1 MGLTSIETMGD
12 RVFLKRYGV
21 LLILMGATILSRI
34 PYQAQIPYGLDSI
47 QFVLGIDNYDVYL
60 HQPHP
65 PGYFLFVMAGRLL
78 RVVLKDNNASLVALN
93 IAASGLTV
101 ALIYLLGQTLFGKPS
116 GLFSALLM
124 MTSPTVWFHGEVA
137 LSNMTDCFLVCLLA
151 FLCWK
156 NLTGDSR
163 FIYLSAVVLGLAGGV
178 RQNTLV
184 FLFPLWIWSIRQSGI
199 KRIIFC
205 LLLLTTTV
213 GSWVLPMTRSS
224 GGLLAYQQSLHDH
237 WINAAWHGI
246 SFEWL
251 LFNGV
256 CIGYFIILGTG
267 LGTLLLGWG
276 AILYLRVTKWTH
288 ILQTANSQFFL
299 IWIIPSLI
307 FFFFIYSHP
316 IQTGH
321 SLIYLPALILLLP
334 PALWLVASQIQSI
347 LATHQSTEE
356 TMVHLSSEPTVRL
369 LFPRSAPL
377 HQRSSELLRHQ
388 EVRKRVVR
396 PKYWMWISMGIL
408 LSYNL
413 TVFLF
418 LNSAVSQRRIR
429 HYEKSV
435 AEIVSTVRSHTTP
448 KDTVLFNIDLMFLGF
463 RDFMYH
469 LPEYQTYQLKPYS
482 ISGNE
487 KFFSAVGKKTKLINH
502 IKQSHE
508 TKYCVFFA
516 NEFTKNSNFAKR
528 IPLNELSLDN
538 FLSTPSGLRLY
549 RGEFR
554 ELTRF
559 FPDLPI
565 ILREE

>member
-276 AILYLRVTKWTH
+276 AILSLRATKWTH

-321 SLIYLPALILLLP
+321 SLIYLPALILVLP
-334 PALWLVASQIQSI
+334 PALWLVVSQIQSI
-347 LATHQSTEE
+347 LTTHQSTEE
-356 TMVHLSSEPTVRL
+356 TMLHPSNEPTVRL
-369 LFPRSAPL
+369 LVPRSSPS
-377 HQRSSELLRHQ
+377 HQCSSELLRHQ
-388 EVRKRVVR
+388 EARKRVAS
-396 PKYWMWISMGIL
+396 PKHWMWISMGIL
-408 LSYNL
+408 LSCNL

-429 HYEKSV
+429 HYEKLV

-482 ISGNE
+482 ISGHE
-487 KFFSAVGKKTKLINH
+487 KLFSAAGKKTKLINH
-502 IKQSHE
+502 IKQSRE
-508 TKYCVFFA
+508 TKYCILFA
-516 NEFTKNSNFAKR
+516 NELTKNSNFAKR
-528 IPLNELSLDN
+528 IPLNELSQDN
-538 FLSTPSGLRLY
+538 FLRTSSGLRLY

-554 ELTRF
+554 ELSKF

-565 ILREE
+565 ILSEE